1 MLRLWGVQGGVGC
14 KDGELVLL
22 KGRVGTG
29 LGSVER
35 CLGSQ
40 MVKHRR
46 VLGKVDCRDFLRG
59 GGGVRSIKI

>member
-1 MLRLWGVQGGVGC
+1 MGC